1 MSFSRTLYDKKC
13 SAEKIDRSVAPGFYM
28 LYDGK
33 GVNDNRCKSNIYPR
47 NSQSDPKQG
56 PDIPTRVDIDSLLH
70 NRHIPLN
77 NCNDN
82 HNEWKEMKKKLD
94 NDPSCN
100 NFDSGPDE
108 YSRYSHPICDYRE
121 MSTLENHITPYLHIN
136 TQIGYADNYPIRSC
150 QTRQLAREKHSKK
163 KL

>member
-1 MSFSRTLYDKKC
+1 MSFSRTLYDKQC
-13 SAEKIDRSVAPGFYM
+13 SKEKVSRSVAPGYYM

-33 GVNDNRCKSNIYPR
+33 GVNDNRCKPNIYPR

-70 NRHIPLN
+70 NRHVPLN
-77 NCNDN
+77 NCNEN
-82 HNEWKEMKKKLD
+82 HNEWKEMKKVLD
-94 NDPSCN
+94 NDPTCE

-121 MSTLENHITPYLHIN
+121 MSTLKNHIVPYLHVSIQN
-136 TQIGYADNYPIRSC
+136 GFSDNYPDRSC
-150 QTRQLAREKHSKK
+150 STRELARKKYSKK